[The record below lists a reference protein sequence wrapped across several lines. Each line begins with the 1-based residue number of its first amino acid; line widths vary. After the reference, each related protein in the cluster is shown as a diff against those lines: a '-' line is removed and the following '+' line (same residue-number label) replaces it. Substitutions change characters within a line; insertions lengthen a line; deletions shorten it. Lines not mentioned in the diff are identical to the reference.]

1 MNDILN
7 VNQGVSYDNSI
18 TKCEYHSYS
27 PYLNS
32 FNNNDEIRIPI
43 QQQDLYVLPS
53 ESVLYIEGALTK
65 NDNTVMADSELTN
78 NSMAFLFEEG
88 RYELNGI
95 EIDKTKNLGITT
107 TLKNLASLNVN
118 ESQMLLNSGWSQNGT
133 IKLNKGHFNFCIPL
147 KLIFGFAEDYKK
159 IIMNARHELILIRAR
174 SDENAY
180 IVPTTVKD
188 NLKINIFKIQWRMPH
203 VNVED
208 IAKVSLLK
216 TLNIGR
222 PIQIGFRSWDI
233 YEYPTLPTTTQN
245 TWMIKTSTQI
255 EKPRYIIFAFQ
266 TDRKNQKDKD
276 VSKFDHC
283 DLSDIKV
290 HLNSE
295 SYPYDDLNIAFNKD
309 RFALLYDMYSKF
321 QQAYYDRNCEPLLE
335 RDEYKNNAPIVVIDC
350 RHQNEAIKSGP
361 VDIKLEFK
369 TSSNIPSQT
378 SAYCLLIHDRIVEYN
393 PLTSEVQKRV

>member
-7 VNQGVSYDNSI
+7 VSQGVSYDNSI

-27 PYLNS
+27 PFLNS
-32 FNNNDEIRIPI
+32 FNNSDEIRIAI
-43 QQQDLYVLPS
+43 QHQDLYVLPS
-53 ESVLYIEGALTK
+53 ESFLYIEGALTK
-65 NDNTVMADSELTN
+65 TDGTISADSTLTN

-88 RYELNGI
+88 RYELNGV

-107 TLKNLASLNVN
+107 TLKNLSSLNDN
-118 ESQMLLNSGWSQNGT
+118 ESRMLFNSSWFGNGG
-133 IKLNKGHFNFCIPL
+133 IKLDKGHFNFCIPL
-147 KLIFGFAEDYKK
+147 KLLFGFAEDYKK
-159 IIMNARHELILIRAR
+159 IIINARHELILIRAR
-174 SDENAY
+174 SDENTY
-180 IVPTTVKD
+180 LTTKD
-188 NLKINIFKIQWRMPH
+188 SSMKINIFKIQWRMPH

-216 TLNIGR
+216 TLGIGR
-222 PIQIGFRSWDI
+222 PIQIGFRSWDL
-233 YEYPTLPTTTQN
+233 YEFPTLPTTTQH

-266 TDRKNQKDKD
+266 TNRKNQKDKD

-283 DLSDIKV
+283 DLSDIKI

-295 SYPYDDLNIAFNKD
+295 SYPYDDLNIAFSKD

-321 QQAYYDRNCEPLLE
+321 QQAYYNRNCEPLLTRE
-335 RDEYKNNAPIVVIDC
+335 EYKNDAPIVVIDC
-350 RHQNEAIKSGP
+350 RHQNEMVKSGP

-369 TSSNIPSQT
+369 TSSIIPKLT